1 MAELKVFLD
10 NINTRNDLVSSGEKT
25 SWCKLSPKER
35 AGIKKRYADMI
46 ILHPGLISSIQLLKE
61 QWLQTSLKYWTEYV

>member
-1 MAELKVFLD
+1 MKLSTL
-10 NINTRNDLVSSGEKT
+10 NRRLLRNARSPSS
-25 SWCKLSPKER
+25 WRKLSPKER